1 MEITKLGR
9 EVKVSHEA
17 AAEFTL
23 PDYLPAV
30 SRLLSASCRVVP
42 EGIYLSESNG
52 IIAEAGGLLLY
63 TVYWTS
69 DEKTSIVD
77 GEDVSPPAVCS
88 ATLKGEYSTSVSLG
102 SFDETPVCRSET
114 CVGGVICRVSGPRRL
129 QIRTKMST
137 RVMAEVSAPTKI
149 PQECE
154 ADGTEMKIASLVT
167 MKSVSGS
174 AHDLLCAVS
183 LPPST
188 NVLSCDAWIGHV
200 ECAAVSA
207 SECRCRGKITARML
221 SVEEGKITS
230 DTASAEFEECVMLDG
245 SAPPG
250 GTLSAFGR
258 IASVDVVDDA
268 ASGTRAE
275 VTYALTAECTAPETV
290 SVTADAYNCRV
301 PTSASYKDT
310 AYLTPLLP
318 VSCTLSVNESAGVRA
333 SGEGFVTSADAVID
347 EVRLD
352 SGRLCLTGRVTG
364 TALFE
369 TGGGY
374 ESTAFSVPWKYDV
387 PCGGDADGELY
398 FRGEAIVASVS
409 CRAGGELE
417 IDAELS
423 INGAAALTRHENVL
437 DSLVFMPDGE
447 EKKRGITVYYPDADE
462 ETWDIAKKFR
472 VPLADVATDENMS
485 RGKPSRVIVI

>member
-9 EVKVSHEA
+9 DVKVSHEA

-23 PDYLPAV
+23 PDYLPSV

-42 EGIYLSESNG
+42 EEIYLSESNG
-52 IIAEAGGLLLY
+52 IIAEAGGQLFY

-77 GEDVSPPAVCS
+77 GEDTTPPAVCS
-88 ATLKGEYSTSVSLG
+88 TTLKGEYSTSVSLG
-102 SFDETPVCRSET
+102 SFDETPVCRDET
-114 CVGGVICRVSGPRRL
+114 RAEGVICRVSGPRRL

-137 RVMAEVSAPTKI
+137 RITAEVSSLTKI

-154 ADGTEMKIASLVT
+154 AEGTEMKIASLST

-174 AHDLLCAVS
+174 AHDLLCVVT
-183 LPPST
+183 LPPSA
-188 NVLSCDAWIGHV
+188 NILSCEAWIGHV

-207 SECRCRGKITARML
+207 SECRCRGKITARMM
-221 SVEEGKITS
+221 SIEEGRIS
-230 DTASAEFEECVMLDG
+230 ADISSAEFEESVMLDG
-245 SAPPG
+245 SAPPDS
-250 GTLSAFGR
+250 TFYAVGR
-258 IASVDVVDDA
+258 IASVDVLEDA

-275 VTYALTAECTAPETV
+275 VTYALTAEGTAPETV

-301 PTSASYKDT
+301 PVSASYRDT
-310 AYLTPLLP
+310 AYLSPLCP
-318 VSCTLSVNESAGVRA
+318 VSCTLSVNENAGVRA

-347 EVRLD
+347 EARLD
-352 SGRLCLTGRVTG
+352 SGRLRLTGRVTG

-387 PCGGDADGELY
+387 PCGDADGELY
-398 FRGEAIVASVS
+398 FRGEAAVASAS
-409 CRAGGELE
+409 CRAKGELE
-417 IDAELS
+417 IDAEVS
-423 INGAAALTRHENVL
+423 ISGVAALTRHENVL
-437 DSLVFMPDGE
+437 DSLVFMPAE
-447 EKKRGITVYYPDADE
+447 SEKKRGIIVYYPDEDE
-462 ETWDIAKKFR
+462 EEWDIAKKFR
-472 VPLADVATDENMS
+472 VPPAAVATDENMS
-485 RGKPSRVIVI
+485 RGKPGRVVVI